1 MQRYNFALLSASSF
15 LADWGQG
22 PPPEL
27 WEILAAGTVPVYWGA
42 QGLDRWLP
50 DPLAAINA
58 ADFASPLAL
67 AGYLQEISTDQDPCS
82 LRVRER
88 VRSCRLFRP

>member
-58 ADFASPLAL
+58 ADFASPTCKRSARIRTR
-67 AGYLQEISTDQDPCS
+67 AVSVFGKGSG
-82 LRVRER
+82 RVGSSGPEGEG
-88 VRSCRLFRP
+88 S